1 MLLEFR
7 FAETEQKIPDFKD
20 GGVYFFSHILESVS
34 HNFDNKFFEDEA
46 RDAYNLVEMI
56 GWNGERQI
64 LKTKT
69 KKSLPNILL
78 GFVMSNASLFWKG
91 IWNAKT

>member
-20 GGVYFFSHILESVS
+20 GGVYFFTHILESVS
-34 HNFDNKFFEDEA
+34 HNFDNKFYEDEA

-56 GWNGERQI
+56 GWNGERAI
-64 LKTKT
+64 LKAKT
-69 KKSLPNILL
+69 KKSLPNIFL
-78 GFVMSNASLFWKG
+78 GFVMSNANLFWKG
-91 IWNAKT
+91 IWSAKT